1 MYAAAVIESPTLSAP
16 LAKARD
22 ALRARGM
29 RWTPQRRALLELLFE
44 SEGHV
49 TGAELL
55 ERARA
60 RDPETQPSTV
70 YRTLDAIEEV
80 GLVVHSHGVD
90 GREEYHVL
98 PHATHG
104 HLTCNACGGRWELTA
119 KEARRAGRRPAH
131 RARLPTGRIPRYA
144 GRPLRELRDRIAR
157 GQLRPRVAR

>member
-1 MYAAAVIESPTLSAP
+1 MYAADVIEAFPLNGP
-16 LAKARD
+16 LARARD
-22 ALRARGM
+22 ALHAHGM

-70 YRTLDAIEEV
+70 YRTLDAIEEI
-80 GLVVHSHGVD
+80 GLVVHSHAAD

-98 PHATHG
+98 PHDKHG
-104 HLTCNACGGRWELTA
+104 HLSCEMCGGSWELTTD
-119 KEARRAGRRPAH
+119 EARDLAADLLATRDFELDVSHLTLVGRCSGCVTR
-131 RARLPTGRIPRYA
+131 
-144 GRPLRELRDRIAR
+144 
-157 GQLRPRVAR
+157 

>member
-1 MYAAAVIESPTLSAP
+1 MYAAAMIEAATLSLPMAR
-16 LAKARD
+16 ARD

-80 GLVVHSHGVD
+80 GLVVHSHAAD

-98 PHATHG
+98 PHDEHG
-104 HLTCNACGGRWELTA
+104 HLSCDICGQSWELTTD
-119 KEARRAGRRPAH
+119 EARELAAGLLAQRGFQLDVSH
-131 RARLPTGRIPRYA
+131 VTLVGRCSRCGGA
-144 GRPLRELRDRIAR
+144 
-157 GQLRPRVAR
+157 